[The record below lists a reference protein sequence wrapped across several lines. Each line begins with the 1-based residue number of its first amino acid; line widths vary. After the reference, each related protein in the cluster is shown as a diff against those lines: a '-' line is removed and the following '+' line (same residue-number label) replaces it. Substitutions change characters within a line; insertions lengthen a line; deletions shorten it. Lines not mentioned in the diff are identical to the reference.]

1 MAGSNKIL
9 KKGQLVFK
17 AGDKSDGMYLIRK
30 GELCVYLEQDGKE
43 VVLATINEGGMVGE
57 MALFDNQPRS
67 ASVRAAKDA
76 EVTLISTEDFAK
88 LMKQIP
94 KWFVGL
100 MSALSTRLRQTN
112 ERLKNLESSVGK
124 GTPSA
129 STAQPG
135 GTSTKP
141 FQTPIRV
148 LHILALLWNKD
159 GEKDGKDWILGKLAT
174 EKQLADIFGEDPES
188 VKRIL
193 ELLVKEK
200 MVMTR
205 QDSYK
210 NVALALQNRGQLSSL
225 ANFMLQFTKLSP
237 KRPYLTHAQLAMIRS
252 LDQLVQSSPY
262 DTVTVT
268 LQDLQKQAQKQG
280 IDCATW
286 GEDIKIF
293 GSLGDDI
300 KLVKSSSGPGLR
312 TNKKDCGATVKN
324 HELMLAFADAKLV

>member
-1 MAGSNKIL
+1 
-9 KKGQLVFK
+9 
-17 AGDKSDGMYLIRK
+17 
-30 GELCVYLEQDGKE
+30 
-43 VVLATINEGGMVGE
+43 
-57 MALFDNQPRS
+57 
-67 ASVRAAKDA
+67 
-76 EVTLISTEDFAK
+76 
-88 LMKQIP
+88 MKQIP

-112 ERLKNLESSVGK
+112 ERLKNLESSQGK
-124 GTPSA
+124 ST
-129 STAQPG
+129 STASSSPSSP
-135 GTSTKP
+135 TSTKP

-148 LHILALLWNKD
+148 LHILNLLWTKD
-159 GEKDGKDWILGKLAT
+159 GEKDGKDWILGKIAT
-174 EKQLADIFGEDPES
+174 EKQLIDIFGEDPDC

-237 KRPYLTHAQLAMIRS
+237 KRPYLTLTQIALIRT
-252 LDQLVQSSPY
+252 LDQLVQTSPY

-268 LQDLQKQAQKQG
+268 LQDLQKKAQTQG
-280 IDCATW
+280 VDSALW

-293 GSLGDDI
+293 ASLGDDI

-312 TNKKDCGATVKN
+312 TNKKDCSATVKN
-324 HELMLAFADAKLV
+324 HELMLAFAEAKLV